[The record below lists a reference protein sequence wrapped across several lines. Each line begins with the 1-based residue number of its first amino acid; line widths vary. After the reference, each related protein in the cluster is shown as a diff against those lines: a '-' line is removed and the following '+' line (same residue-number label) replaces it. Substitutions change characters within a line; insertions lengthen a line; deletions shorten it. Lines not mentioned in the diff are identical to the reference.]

1 MHTTLLTIPG
11 SKSISGRK
19 FLWDMFVNPLDALT
33 NLARENGDIAHV
45 HTRRHEIFLLNHPD
59 FIEQVLVKQ
68 QGNFV
73 KGPALQ
79 RARLV
84 LGEGLLTSEGDAH
97 LEQRRALQP
106 SFHHHTIESY
116 SPTMAASA
124 QRHISAW
131 QSGRQMDMSEA
142 MMRLTLDVALRSF
155 FGHVPEGAGERV
167 SASMRTLVRLFPLSM
182 LPLPAGTK
190 NLFPTFRRASRDLA
204 AITEALV
211 ANPSSGQ
218 AQKALIQLLREN
230 PHVQFSDEQIR
241 SHALTFMLAGHE
253 TTALLLAWA
262 WDLLANHPEVQRTL
276 QAEADRVLGDRM
288 PAAED
293 ISSLPFARAVVKETL
308 RLRPPAWAMGRRAV
322 KDCEIGGTFI
332 PAGSLILISQWV
344 MHHDPRYYADADE
357 FHPERWD
364 YVSERS
370 IPRFAFFPFGGGSR
384 VCIGETFAW
393 TEAIIVLALTARRWN
408 VRAVYGQ
415 AATPKPSI
423 TLRPRNGVQVVV
435 EKRNHE

>member
-1 MHTTLLTIPG
+1 MHTSLLTTPE
-11 SKSISGRK
+11 SKSTSAAR
-19 FLWDMFVNPLDALT
+19 FLWEMFVNPLDALT

-45 HTRRHEIFLLNHPD
+45 HTRRHEVFLLNHPD

-84 LGEGLLTSEGDAH
+84 LGEGLLTIEGDAH

-106 SFHHHTIESY
+106 AFHRHTIESY

-131 QSGRQMDMSEA
+131 QSGQQMDMAEA

-155 FGHVPEGAGERV
+155 FGHIPEGAGERV
-167 SASMRTLVRLFPLSM
+167 GASMRTLARLFPLSM
-182 LPLPAGTK
+182 LPLPAGAK
-190 NLFPTFRRASRDLA
+190 KFFPAFRRASRDLNS
-204 AITEALV
+204 ITEALV
-211 ANPSSGQ
+211 ANPNSGQ

-262 WDLLANHPEVQRTL
+262 WDMLANHPEMQCTL

-288 PAAED
+288 PTAED
-293 ISSLPFARAVVKETL
+293 ISNLPFARSVVKETL

-322 KDCEIGGTFI
+322 KECEIGGAFL
-332 PAGSLILISQWV
+332 PAGSVVLISQWV
-344 MHHDPRYYADADE
+344 MHHDPRYYASPEE
-357 FHPERWD
+357 FRPERWD

-393 TEAIIVLALTARRWN
+393 TEAIIVLALMARRWN
-408 VRAVYGQ
+408 VRSVSGQ
-415 AATPKPSI
+415 AARPKPGI
-423 TLRPRNGVQVVV
+423 TLRPKNGVQVVV
-435 EKRNHE
+435 EKR